1 MLVLLNAQ
9 VVNIEDVTKA
19 AALAQRAAPMG
30 LAQLSNGQVM
40 WMLRALAFQT
50 GDFTTG
56 DAETVMTAA
65 ALVMLKFDVNAILA
79 ITPPG
84 AKSGAH
90 TGIRLA
96 DVALPIISHLWYLQN
111 KGALTNSVVNFEV
124 WTRAA

>member
-9 VVNIEDVTKA
+9 VVNIEDVTRA

-30 LAQLSNGQVM
+30 LAQLTNGQVM

-50 GDFTTG
+50 ADFTTG
-56 DAETVMTAA
+56 DSETLLTVAS
-65 ALVMLKFDVNAILA
+65 LVMLKFDVNALLA

-84 AKSGAH
+84 AKSGSH

-96 DVALPIISHLWYLQN
+96 DVALPIISHLYYLQG
-111 KGALTNSVVNFEV
+111 KGTLTNSIVNFEV
-124 WTRAA
+124 WARAA